1 MTVRLRPLTS
11 DDVPEVAALERELFG
26 RSAWTPSML
35 REELGAPGRTYL
47 AAELDEPD
55 EPAGAPL
62 AGYAGSWWDGDVVQV
77 MTIGVREALQGR
89 GVGRALLGAI
99 LAQAVDLGAGAVL
112 LEVRV
117 DNARAIELYERA
129 GFVVLA
135 RRRRYYQPEDVD
147 AWTMRLDLSARDA

>member
-1 MTVRLRPLTS
+1 MSVRLRPLTS

-26 RSAWTPSML
+26 RSAWTPSMV

-55 EPAGAPL
+55 EPVGAPL

-77 MTIGVREALQGR
+77 MTIGVRETLQGR

-99 LAQAVDLGAGAVL
+99 LTQAVDLGAGAVL

-117 DNARAIELYERA
+117 DNARAIDLYERA

-147 AWTMRLDLSARDA
+147 AWTMRLDLSAREE